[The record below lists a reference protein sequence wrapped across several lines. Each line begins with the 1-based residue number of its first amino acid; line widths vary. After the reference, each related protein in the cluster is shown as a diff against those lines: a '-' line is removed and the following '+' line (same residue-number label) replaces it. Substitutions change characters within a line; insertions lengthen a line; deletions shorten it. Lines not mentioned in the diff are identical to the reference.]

1 MEMSQKLGV
10 NIDPALLTLKG
21 LEKHGLAEG
30 KALEAIRGVSEVA
43 YKENSVKAAIDAA
56 ERELRDIGFECMLY
70 KDTRL
75 KIVKNPEAVLQN
87 FEDCLVKIQSVKGN

>member
-10 NIDPALLTLKG
+10 NIDPAQLTLKG

-30 KALEAIRGVSEVA
+30 KALEAIRSVSEVA

-56 ERELRDIGFECMLY
+56 ERELRDIGFETIGY
-70 KDTRL
+70 KD
-75 KIVKNPEAVLQN
+75 
-87 FEDCLVKIQSVKGN
+87 